1 MTPLVVAVTEAEG
14 EKADIGQDHARMQ
27 RVDIAILCCGIF
39 ILLILVFAFLTTL
52 SSNCVFLREKI

>member
-14 EKADIGQDHARMQ
+14 EKADIGQDHARMH
-27 RVDIAILCCGIF
+27 RVDIAILCGIF
-39 ILLILVFAFLTTL
+39 ILVFAFLTTL